1 MIGATDGAKSLQ
13 LTLRSIQEFK
23 DVNQPIPTEAYWI
36 LGQSFA
42 MQSWGDALLEGC
54 PPIENL
60 SASADGQWLLTGGT
74 DRLVRI
80 LDFVRTQKGG
90 EGFKLDMVA
99 APLVAVFFAP
109 DLRLVVGGTI
119 EGRICLW
126 NMTVRNPAEEM
137 IVFPQIVP
145 GLRDLRISPDG
156 RWLVAYGGP
165 SNSSLAN
172 VKRNREA
179 DPLTNSLRRTLT
191 DDIVLVGYQDTVG
204 LVENGANVP
213 LRHDVNALWLWDLK
227 AFQGA
232 TPPMPIVLRGH
243 EKPIRTMT
251 ISADSRWLVTGGED
265 TTVRIFDLK
274 SQFPGSEQT
283 VLKGH
288 RLDVTALAIEPN
300 NAWIA
305 SGSHDNTI
313 RIWKFSNTFSAAGS
327 MTLEGHLGWISSL
340 VVNDTGERLISGS
353 FDKTIRIW
361 TLPKGQP
368 DRPIAP
374 PTIIY
379 GDQGAVRKLAITAD
393 GKKLISL
400 GVDSS
405 LRIRSLE
412 GTLESE
418 HSLIIRNRTLPISKF
433 TVTSDDRWLI
443 FNYDNL
449 GNLTDSGVRAW
460 PLRLDDLLKSAQSEV
475 NP

>member
-1 MIGATDGAKSLQ
+1 
-13 LTLRSIQEFK
+13 
-23 DVNQPIPTEAYWI
+23 
-36 LGQSFA
+36 
-42 MQSWGDALLEGC
+42 
-54 PPIENL
+54 
-60 SASADGQWLLTGGT
+60 
-74 DRLVRI
+74 
-80 LDFVRTQKGG
+80 
-90 EGFKLDMVA
+90 
-99 APLVAVFFAP
+99 
-109 DLRLVVGGTI
+109 
-119 EGRICLW
+119 
-126 NMTVRNPAEEM
+126 
-137 IVFPQIVP
+137 
-145 GLRDLRISPDG
+145 
-156 RWLVAYGGP
+156 
-165 SNSSLAN
+165 
-172 VKRNREA
+172 
-179 DPLTNSLRRTLT
+179 
-191 DDIVLVGYQDTVG
+191 
-204 LVENGANVP
+204 
-213 LRHDVNALWLWDLK
+213 
-227 AFQGA
+227 
-232 TPPMPIVLRGH
+232 
-243 EKPIRTMT
+243 
-251 ISADSRWLVTGGED
+251 
-265 TTVRIFDLK
+265 
-274 SQFPGSEQT
+274 
-283 VLKGH
+283 
-288 RLDVTALAIEPN
+288 
-300 NAWIA
+300 
-305 SGSHDNTI
+305 
-313 RIWKFSNTFSAAGS
+313 
-327 MTLEGHLGWISSL
+327 LEGHLGWISSL